1 MVASGAR
8 NEMLQNKGYYNNLL
22 RNYPK
27 EMPSIYE
34 KAIDDDIPRTF
45 HNSSD
50 EILYSKKLKHILIA
64 YSRRN
69 ISIGY
74 CQGFNFIA
82 GFILKTVH
90 NEEEA
95 FWLFV
100 QIIESILPLN
110 YFSNAF
116 GVLVDSVL
124 M

>member
-1 MVASGAR
+1 MVSSGAR

-69 ISIGY
+69 ISIVRD
-74 CQGFNFIA
+74 
-82 GFILKTVH
+82 LTS
-90 NEEEA
+90 
-95 FWLFV
+95 L
-100 QIIESILPLN
+100 L
-110 YFSNAF
+110 
-116 GVLVDSVL
+116 DSY
-124 M
+124 